1 MCFRFSLNSV
11 PALVGYYLQT
21 FHFLFAFTGK
31 SLEIGDGNK
40 CRVSVPSSSW
50 ASNRV
55 RHLDYGLL
63 GAQKLAVIG
72 QDRWIGLHPAGLPQG
87 KLLWRQIR
95 TKKTDTC
102 LKGLRPLAWSPPAA
116 LWVYRAKGGLEGLR
130 LSAPA
135 QIARRLLHFE
145 GLPDMQFLDT
155 LASLSHWSDQLI
167 FVIIIF
173 HMDANQLIKFNF
185 CQHNNQQPTVKL
197 FGVQTD
203 L

>member
-1 MCFRFSLNSV
+1 MALENNNDIARGCSCNMTHPQMMRSKQQTFNKSETIKVSRLLFSCHAFGQQATDCAACWCVSDFHWTV
-11 PALVGYYLQT
+11 SQHCIGYYLQT

-55 RHLDYGLL
+55 SHLDYGLL

-102 LKGLRPLAWSPPAA
+102 LKGLRPSA
-116 LWVYRAKGGLEGLR
+116 LE
-130 LSAPA
+130 LS
-135 QIARRLLHFE
+135 RWF
-145 GLPDMQFLDT
+145 M
-155 LASLSHWSDQLI
+155 
-167 FVIIIF
+167 
-173 HMDANQLIKFNF
+173 
-185 CQHNNQQPTVKL
+185 
-197 FGVQTD
+197 GV
-203 L
+203 